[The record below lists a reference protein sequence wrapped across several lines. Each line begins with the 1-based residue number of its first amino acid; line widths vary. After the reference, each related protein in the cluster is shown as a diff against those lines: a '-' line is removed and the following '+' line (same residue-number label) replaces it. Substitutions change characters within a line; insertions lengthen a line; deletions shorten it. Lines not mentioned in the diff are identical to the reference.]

1 MNTPR
6 TTAQMKATTPWSMLG
21 GRGGWIIA
29 AILVEKGE
37 VAAHVA
43 LLQRWTKKVTEPVAI
58 SSTAPADFP
67 LRLLR
72 GATYNHPVLLRPTL
86 APCSVQEETYGLS
99 GPVARGPKRE
109 NLAICGR

>member
-1 MNTPR
+1 
-6 TTAQMKATTPWSMLG
+6 MKAATPWSMLG

-29 AILVEKGE
+29 AIVVEREE
-37 VAAHVA
+37 VAPQGR
-43 LLQRWTKKVTEPVAI
+43 LGPKKVTEPVAI

-72 GATYNHPVLLRPTL
+72 TATYNHPVLLRPTL

-99 GPVARGPKRE
+99 RHGARGLLRE
-109 NLAICGR
+109 NVAICGR